1 MGSDSEWRTH
11 RKTCSQSTLYISILY
26 LLNSLVCQVVK
37 LRQLCC
43 VDFFRQI
50 FFNCKSWIKF
60 GGNPKKLIS
69 KWLVVVVL
77 EGRWEGPQWLFLI
90 IINYKGG
97 GLFFLREYYTI
108 FFNKWYVSENTGW
121 DKNDQSSNLLG
132 SFYVPFASFFWV
144 PFFGFVYS
152 LNNARPQNWV
162 CCCIFWVPLF
172 DFWGVAQ
179 PRLYHVCVV
188 PLFLAFIFLICER
201 SSFGIYG

>member
-50 FFNCKSWIKF
+50 FFFNCKSWIKF

-69 KWLVVVVL
+69 KWVVVL

-144 PFFGFVYS
+144 LFFWICLQLEQRTPTKLSLLLYFLGSTIWFFGAWRSQGCTMCVLY
-152 LNNARPQNWV
+152 L
-162 CCCIFWVPLF
+162 CFWLLF
-172 DFWGVAQ
+172 F
-179 PRLYHVCVV
+179 
-188 PLFLAFIFLICER
+188 
-201 SSFGIYG
+201 

>member
-144 PFFGFVYS
+144 PFFWICLQLEQRTPTKLS
-152 LNNARPQNWV
+152 LLLYFLGSTIWFLGRGAAKVVPCV
-162 CCCIFWVPLF
+162 CCTSV
-172 DFWGVAQ
+172 
-179 PRLYHVCVV
+179 
-188 PLFLAFIFLICER
+188 
-201 SSFGIYG
+201 FGFYFSNMREK

>member
-50 FFNCKSWIKF
+50 FFFNCKSWIKF

-69 KWLVVVVL
+69 KWVMMVVL

-172 DFWGVAQ
+172 DFLGRGAAK
-179 PRLYHVCVV
+179 VV
-188 PLFLAFIFLICER
+188 PCVCCT
-201 SSFGIYG
+201 SVFGFYFSNMREK